1 VPLLLRNPTKQPST
15 ATMGVKWTAASVHR
29 KKCTF
34 KDDPIYSHG
43 LLPLD
48 STGTSTCQFCIFFG
62 REGTSPAEAVEAGS
76 TGGAGASAV
85 LPKMK
90 RAVSRRHLKLG
101 DFSRNRI
108 EEHYTKSHP
117 KQWASYQRA
126 VSQRGRSS
134 KTNDSFFNVERI
146 TGHFARGDPL
156 GEDKVVSKAVGDF
169 AERLFRRTRTPLR
182 ELPPA

>member
-1 VPLLLRNPTKQPST
+1 
-15 ATMGVKWTAASVHR
+15 
-29 KKCTF
+29 
-34 KDDPIYSHG
+34 
-43 LLPLD
+43 
-48 STGTSTCQFCIFFG
+48 
-62 REGTSPAEAVEAGS
+62 
-76 TGGAGASAV
+76 V